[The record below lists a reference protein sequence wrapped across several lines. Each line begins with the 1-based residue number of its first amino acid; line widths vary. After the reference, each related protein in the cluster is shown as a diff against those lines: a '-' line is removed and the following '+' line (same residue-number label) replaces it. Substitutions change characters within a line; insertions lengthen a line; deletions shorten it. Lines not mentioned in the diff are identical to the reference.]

1 MAVISYTREMLDKV
15 SMLDMAVI
23 LDTRAV
29 SIKWSVLDM
38 AAILDMRATSEK
50 GSMLDTAVIL
60 DTRAMLD
67 TYGVKFLVVSP
78 LQHAANNLDLVDF
91 LLVSF

>member
-15 SMLDMAVI
+15 SMLDM
-23 LDTRAV
+23 
-29 SIKWSVLDM
+29 SVM
-38 AAILDMRATSEK
+38 LDMRATSEK
-50 GSMLDTAVIL
+50 GSMLDTAVML

-67 TYGVKFLVVSP
+67 TYGVKFLVASP

>member
-15 SMLDMAVI
+15 SMLDMAV
-23 LDTRAV
+23 
-29 SIKWSVLDM
+29 M
-38 AAILDMRATSEK
+38 LDMRATSEK
-50 GSMLDTAVIL
+50 GSMLDTAVML

-67 TYGVKFLVVSP
+67 TYGVKFLVAPP
-78 LQHAANNLDLVDF
+78 LQHATNNLDLVDF